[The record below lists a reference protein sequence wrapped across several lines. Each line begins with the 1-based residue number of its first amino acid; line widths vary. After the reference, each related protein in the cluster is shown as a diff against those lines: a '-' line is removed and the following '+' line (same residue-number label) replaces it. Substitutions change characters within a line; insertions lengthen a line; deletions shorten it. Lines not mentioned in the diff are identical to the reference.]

1 MKNFVKCVDTKNN
14 IDVVVFNLDKFTGK
28 LAFAL
33 MLVGAI
39 STYKAVKKIFTK
51 KENET
56 NECGTNEQNN

>member
-14 IDVVVFNLDKFTGK
+14 VDVVVFNLDKATGK

-39 STYKAVKKIFTK
+39 SAYKSIKKIFTK
-51 KENET
+51 KETKTDEYRI
-56 NECGTNEQNN
+56 NEQNN